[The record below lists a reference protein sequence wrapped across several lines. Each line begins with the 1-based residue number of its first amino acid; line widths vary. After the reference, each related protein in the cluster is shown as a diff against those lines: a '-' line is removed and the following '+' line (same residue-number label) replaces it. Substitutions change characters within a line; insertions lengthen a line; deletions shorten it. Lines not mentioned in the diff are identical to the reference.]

1 MATIRV
7 VAAVANRTLV
17 IGIVNDNATAGL
29 FGTVTQDTAHI
40 NRRRITCIGTC
51 CMNIAYIIG
60 GSNTAIVSK
69 AANAADI
76 GITRDITCII
86 AAGNYCIGITAITG
100 STGITLDDIK
110 SFFISQKFTIAICCL
125 RHVNFTDDAANIGSL
140 CRQLRLIRLSMHIT
154 AVATGFNTHRRTVQ
168 IACYTA
174 NITGD
179 IFFFILVGVVITA
192 GDFIS
197 KAAIAFNAAGS
208 HNVAA
213 VVNSVQN
220 AVIIFIFI
228 IYISGTKIA
237 GNTAYVHRTADIAFY
252 VIGIGDIAVFSTADN
267 TADVA
272 CCIMVEAGRII
283 FSGCFLYQRGA
294 YIRFVGY
301 ILQLAASTAAH
312 NAADISCTYLGLM
325 HISAIIFPALVICMI
340 NIPVSS
346 KAVSFDNAFVGNIS
360 NGSIIGNTADDT
372 ANIIA
377 TLNSIIVNQR
387 ILRATNCRI
396 FCFTNHAANI
406 IRIVGAIVYT
416 GNFAKVIGALVL
428 DTVFLII
435 GELAAVHIA
444 NQSANVANTADITSI
459 SQVRQLAAAAVRL
472 NGTSSIS
479 NAIGTPCI
487 ILSITDDTTDIVF
500 TADLQRTV
508 DALDRGVHR
517 MTDKGTGISIAALY
531 RYAVIT
537 GNQRYITHDCAV
549 GKAKKSGGIALF
561 VITVINAQA
570 KDRIVKAIKLA
581 LEGIIL
587 RIADRSLV
595 TARQVNG
602 IAQGIMV
609 PHAPTCLFAY
619 FF

>member
-1 MATIRV
+1 MASKST

-40 NRRRITCIGTC
+40 NRRRTTCIGTC

-508 DALDRGVHR
+508 DALDRGINR